1 MKSKIITTT
10 LLACCFV
17 IFIAIAGGL
26 SGKWAGTISMG
37 GDDIPLT
44 YTLKA
49 DSGKISGTTETPQG
63 VSPITNGLIKGDS
76 VFFSVTVNGMDVPHK
91 GKYYAA
97 ADSISLNINYDG
109 NLLHTTLKRAA
120 N

>member
-1 MKSKIITTT
+1 MKKKIFTTVT
-10 LLACCFV
+10 LVCCIMFC
-17 IFIAIAGGL
+17 FAMAAGL
-26 SGKWAGTISMG
+26 SGKWSGSISMG
-37 GDDIPLT
+37 GNDIPLT

-49 DSGKISGTTETPQG
+49 DSGKITGTAENPQG
-63 VSPITNGLIKGDS
+63 EAPITGGIIKGDS
-76 VFFSVTVNGMDVPHK
+76 IFFSLNVNGMDVPHN

-109 NLLHTTLKRAA
+109 TKLHTTLKRAA

>member
-1 MKSKIITTT
+1 MKSKIITTA
-10 LLACCFV
+10 LLACCFLIV
-17 IFIAIAGGL
+17 IAIADGL
-26 SGKWAGTISMG
+26 NGKWAGAISMG
-37 GDDIPLT
+37 GNDIPLT

-49 DSGKISGTTETPQG
+49 DSGKITGTAENPQG
-63 VSPITNGLIKGDS
+63 ESPILNGIVKGDS
-76 VFFSVTVNGMDVPHK
+76 VFFSVSVNGMDVPHK

>member
-1 MKSKIITTT
+1 MKSKIFTTA

-17 IFIAIAGGL
+17 IVIAIADGL
-26 SGKWAGTISMG
+26 TGKWSGAISMG
-37 GDDIPLT
+37 GNDIPLT

-49 DSGKISGTTETPQG
+49 DSGKITGTSESPQG
-63 VSPITNGLIKGDS
+63 ETPITNGIVKGDS
-76 VFFSVTVNGMDVPHK
+76 IYFSVNVNGMDVPHN

-97 ADSISLNINYDG
+97 ADSISLNILYDG
-109 NLLHTTLKRAA
+109 NKLHTTLKRAA